1 MCFNCAPAP
10 RNAPTA
16 HTDATL
22 PNEKHKPNFA
32 GARTSVGRPRKKA
45 SAYMN
50 ADVALNAKNHATRSA
65 FSDPSAC
72 VVCAI
77 VSDAERANDCVDVC
91 AAADALRARATPC
104 VVSVSNCVPASRA
117 NDSQSLANDDCVAFG
132 DVPRAFDA
140 MTRSKTH
147 DPPSS
152 RARIDDGPRARAR
165 SVVDRESTS
174 PSRILSSHR
183 LARARRRMSTPDRAR
198 ARRVTSLLS
207 SYYDGDDSVDAD
219 ASTVRHRR
227 HHGERIHDDGFVDR
241 AAPSTS
247 RASSACS
254 IDLDSPLFSA
264 RAFVDD
270 LSRRGDAEA
279 LRDAYARLSRSSRDV
294 DSRAQML
301 VYDNYGKFVRA
312 ASAVRDLRGASEK
325 MRGTCDALRE
335 RVRVAR
341 ALSERTSARLSA
353 RRDAAERLR
362 GVRGL
367 IGRLSA
373 GLRAAPGLE
382 SVVKGEV
389 RGEEA
394 RAVVGEYVE
403 AREALEATGNDDAE
417 ARSETFARA
426 KRRCD
431 AAMEVI
437 VDRLKARARVSAIG
451 EEGGEETTETMDA
464 FGLSDEA
471 CVELLAALRV
481 SQDELVDDFLASR
494 LAKLG
499 NALGRARASNVS
511 SDVHEF
517 VVALDRDYLAEFSD
531 TLDAFG
537 KLFADVDGARSSLVR
552 FTKDAFGEYFALI
565 REKCVSEE
573 EEEEGKEEARDE
585 RVLLDPRRLMSAMGA
600 MAADLASAHR
610 AVPEASLGDR
620 AVETIE
626 RAVRGRTDAAFV
638 RLERALVRE
647 IDATREE
654 ARRVSE
660 RSAAAA
666 ADDGD
671 GSTNKSL
678 LQRFIATSDALLTS
692 VQTILTDVRALVDER
707 PILLSGWRDEFAQ
720 SVRGRFLS
728 LTHALASRL
737 IAGCPIAPQPAPE
750 PTPLATPLAVAAKE
764 ARESAELS
772 PPPSSFILVC
782 ARLCA
787 FLGESATPHVVDA
800 LAATFPA
807 STAASDDGG
816 LDDARVMC
824 ASARDVL
831 LRWYVE
837 QSAQSIGFM
846 IRKSLT
852 AADWAKTRE
861 PRDVRPLADY
871 VADRLSIVE
880 RECAQI
886 LDVGDAAED
895 AAEDD
900 DGRVS
905 ATQTSVARAVVERA
919 VKSYV
924 ECVRCQTFPTKFAF
938 QQIALDVRY
947 FAEHA
952 LPPFMPVAQFT
963 SDGRERR
970 RIDAA
975 LAELRSACV
984 ERAADPTPMDDAIAD
999 RILQR
1004 AKKTNR

>member
-1 MCFNCAPAP
+1 
-10 RNAPTA
+10 
-16 HTDATL
+16 
-22 PNEKHKPNFA
+22 
-32 GARTSVGRPRKKA
+32 
-45 SAYMN
+45 
-50 ADVALNAKNHATRSA
+50 
-65 FSDPSAC
+65 
-72 VVCAI
+72 
-77 VSDAERANDCVDVC
+77 
-91 AAADALRARATPC
+91 
-104 VVSVSNCVPASRA
+104 
-117 NDSQSLANDDCVAFG
+117 
-132 DVPRAFDA
+132 
-140 MTRSKTH
+140 
-147 DPPSS
+147 
-152 RARIDDGPRARAR
+152 
-165 SVVDRESTS
+165 
-174 PSRILSSHR
+174 
-183 LARARRRMSTPDRAR
+183 MSTPDRAR

-207 SYYDGDDSVDAD
+207 SYYDGDGDAATRSGIHPHHQHNLERSRKDAADAD
-219 ASTVRHRR
+219 ADTDADADRRHRA
-227 HHGERIHDDGFVDR
+227 D
-241 AAPSTS
+241 
-247 RASSACS
+247 ASSS
-254 IDLDSPLFSA
+254 IIDLDAPGFDA

-270 LSRRGDAEA
+270 ALARGDASA

-301 VYDNYGKFVRA
+301 VYDNYGKFVQA
-312 ASAVRDLRGASEK
+312 ASAVRSLRAESGK
-325 MRGTCDALRE
+325 MRERCDALRE
-335 RVRVAR
+335 RVETAR
-341 ALSERTSARLSA
+341 RLSETTSARLSA
-353 RRDAAERLR
+353 RRDVVEQLR

-373 GLRAAPGLE
+373 SLRSAPALE
-382 SVVKGEV
+382 SVVRGEV

-394 RAVVGEYVE
+394 RAVVAEYVD
-403 AREALEATGNDDAE
+403 AREALEALGDE
-417 ARSETFARA
+417 ASDSRSETFVRA

-431 AAMEVI
+431 DAMEII
-437 VDRLKARARVSAIG
+437 VDRLKARARASAIG
-451 EEGGEETTETMDA
+451 EERGKEEEEEEPASA
-464 FGLSDEA
+464 FGLSDDA
-471 CVELLAALRV
+471 CVELLTALRV

-494 LAKLG
+494 RVKLTD
-499 NALGRARASNVS
+499 ALRRARASRVS

-517 VVALDRDYLAEFSD
+517 VVALDRDFLAEFSD
-531 TLDAFG
+531 ALDAFG
-537 KLFADVDGARSSLVR
+537 KLFSDVNGARASLVR
-552 FTKDAFGEYFALI
+552 FTKDVFGEYFALI
-565 REKCVSEE
+565 RETCVSEE
-573 EEEEGKEEARDE
+573 EEEEEDEAR
-585 RVLLDPRRLMSAMGA
+585 RALLDPRRLMSAMGA

-626 RAVRGRTDAAFV
+626 RAVRGRTDAAFA

-660 RSAAAA
+660 PSAAAA
-666 ADDGD
+666 ADADG

-707 PILLSGWRDEFAQ
+707 PILLSGWRDEYAR

-737 IAGCPIAPQPAPE
+737 IAGCPIAPHPAPE
-750 PTPLATPLAVAAKE
+750 PTPLATPLAVAAND
-764 ARESAELS
+764 ARESAERS

-807 STAASDDGG
+807 STASSDDGG

-837 QSAQSIGFM
+837 ESAQSIGFM

-886 LDVGDAAED
+886 LDVGDADED
-895 AAEDD
+895 ADEDE

-919 VKSYV
+919 VKSYA
-924 ECVRCQTFPTKFAF
+924 ECARCQTFPTKFAF

-952 LPPFMPVAQFT
+952 LVPFMPVAQF
-963 SDGRERR
+963 SADGRERR
-970 RIDAA
+970 RIDAG
-975 LAELRSACV
+975 LAELRAACV

-1004 AKKTNR
+1004 AKTKR

>member
-1 MCFNCAPAP
+1 
-10 RNAPTA
+10 
-16 HTDATL
+16 
-22 PNEKHKPNFA
+22 
-32 GARTSVGRPRKKA
+32 
-45 SAYMN
+45 
-50 ADVALNAKNHATRSA
+50 
-65 FSDPSAC
+65 
-72 VVCAI
+72 
-77 VSDAERANDCVDVC
+77 
-91 AAADALRARATPC
+91 
-104 VVSVSNCVPASRA
+104 
-117 NDSQSLANDDCVAFG
+117 
-132 DVPRAFDA
+132 
-140 MTRSKTH
+140 
-147 DPPSS
+147 
-152 RARIDDGPRARAR
+152 
-165 SVVDRESTS
+165 
-174 PSRILSSHR
+174 
-183 LARARRRMSTPDRAR
+183 MSTPDRAR

-437 VDRLKARARVSAIG
+437 VDRLKARARASAIG

>member
-1 MCFNCAPAP
+1 
-10 RNAPTA
+10 
-16 HTDATL
+16 
-22 PNEKHKPNFA
+22 
-32 GARTSVGRPRKKA
+32 
-45 SAYMN
+45 
-50 ADVALNAKNHATRSA
+50 
-65 FSDPSAC
+65 
-72 VVCAI
+72 
-77 VSDAERANDCVDVC
+77 
-91 AAADALRARATPC
+91 
-104 VVSVSNCVPASRA
+104 
-117 NDSQSLANDDCVAFG
+117 
-132 DVPRAFDA
+132 
-140 MTRSKTH
+140 
-147 DPPSS
+147 
-152 RARIDDGPRARAR
+152 
-165 SVVDRESTS
+165 
-174 PSRILSSHR
+174 
-183 LARARRRMSTPDRAR
+183 MSTPDRAR

-207 SYYDGDDSVDAD
+207 SYYDGDDSRDAD
-219 ASTVRHRR
+219 ASTVPHRR
-227 HHGERIHDDGFVDR
+227 HHDDRIHDDGFVDR

-247 RASSACS
+247 RASSASS
-254 IDLDSPLFSA
+254 IDLDSPGFSA
-264 RAFVDD
+264 REFVDD

-279 LRDAYARLSRSSRDV
+279 LRDAYARLSRSARDV

-325 MRGTCDALRE
+325 MRGTCDELGE

-341 ALSERTSARLSA
+341 GLSERTSARLSA

-382 SVVKGEV
+382 SVIKGEV

-403 AREALEATGNDDAE
+403 AREALEATGNEDAE
-417 ARSETFARA
+417 TRSETFARA

-437 VDRLKARARVSAIG
+437 VDRLKARARASAIG

-464 FGLSDEA
+464 FGLSDDA

-499 NALGRARASNVS
+499 NALGRARASKVS

-531 TLDAFG
+531 ALDAFG
-537 KLFADVDGARSSLVR
+537 KLFADVDGARASLVR

-573 EEEEGKEEARDE
+573 EEDEGKEEARDE

-764 ARESAELS
+764 ACESAELS

-924 ECVRCQTFPTKFAF
+924 ECARCQTFPTKFAF

-975 LAELRSACV
+975 LSELRSACI

-1004 AKKTNR
+1004 AKKTKR

>member
-1 MCFNCAPAP
+1 
-10 RNAPTA
+10 
-16 HTDATL
+16 
-22 PNEKHKPNFA
+22 
-32 GARTSVGRPRKKA
+32 
-45 SAYMN
+45 
-50 ADVALNAKNHATRSA
+50 
-65 FSDPSAC
+65 
-72 VVCAI
+72 
-77 VSDAERANDCVDVC
+77 
-91 AAADALRARATPC
+91 
-104 VVSVSNCVPASRA
+104 
-117 NDSQSLANDDCVAFG
+117 
-132 DVPRAFDA
+132 
-140 MTRSKTH
+140 
-147 DPPSS
+147 
-152 RARIDDGPRARAR
+152 
-165 SVVDRESTS
+165 
-174 PSRILSSHR
+174 
-183 LARARRRMSTPDRAR
+183 MSTPDRAR

-207 SYYDGDDSVDAD
+207 SYYDGDDSRDAD

-247 RASSACS
+247 RASSASS
-254 IDLDSPLFSA
+254 IDLDSPGFSA
-264 RAFVDD
+264 REFVDD

-279 LRDAYARLSRSSRDV
+279 LRDAYARLSRSARDV
-294 DSRAQML
+294 DSRTQML

-325 MRGTCDALRE
+325 MRGSCDALRE

-341 ALSERTSARLSA
+341 GLSERTSARLSA

-382 SVVKGEV
+382 SVIKGEV

-437 VDRLKARARVSAIG
+437 VDRLKARARASAIG

-464 FGLSDEA
+464 FGLSDDA

-499 NALGRARASNVS
+499 NALGRARASKVS

-531 TLDAFG
+531 ALDAFG
-537 KLFADVDGARSSLVR
+537 KLFADVDGARASLVR

-737 IAGCPIAPQPAPE
+737 FAGCPIAPQPAPE

-764 ARESAELS
+764 ACESAELS

-886 LDVGDAAED
+886 LDVGDAAEE
-895 AAEDD
+895 EDVHFRSRRLEEELFLSD
-900 DGRVS
+900 S
-905 ATQTSVARAVVERA
+905 SVCISR
-919 VKSYV
+919 
-924 ECVRCQTFPTKFAF
+924 
-938 QQIALDVRY
+938 
-947 FAEHA
+947 
-952 LPPFMPVAQFT
+952 
-963 SDGRERR
+963 
-970 RIDAA
+970 
-975 LAELRSACV
+975 
-984 ERAADPTPMDDAIAD
+984 
-999 RILQR
+999 
-1004 AKKTNR
+1004 

>member
-1 MCFNCAPAP
+1 
-10 RNAPTA
+10 
-16 HTDATL
+16 
-22 PNEKHKPNFA
+22 
-32 GARTSVGRPRKKA
+32 
-45 SAYMN
+45 
-50 ADVALNAKNHATRSA
+50 
-65 FSDPSAC
+65 
-72 VVCAI
+72 
-77 VSDAERANDCVDVC
+77 
-91 AAADALRARATPC
+91 
-104 VVSVSNCVPASRA
+104 
-117 NDSQSLANDDCVAFG
+117 
-132 DVPRAFDA
+132 
-140 MTRSKTH
+140 
-147 DPPSS
+147 
-152 RARIDDGPRARAR
+152 
-165 SVVDRESTS
+165 
-174 PSRILSSHR
+174 
-183 LARARRRMSTPDRAR
+183 MSTPDRAR

-254 IDLDSPLFSA
+254 IDLDSPGFSA
-264 RAFVDD
+264 REFVDD

-924 ECVRCQTFPTKFAF
+924 ECARCQTFPTKFAF
-938 QQIALDVRY
+938 QQIALDVRS
-947 FAEHA
+947 
-952 LPPFMPVAQFT
+952 LPNTPWRRSCPSHSSPRTDA
-963 SDGRERR
+963 SGR

-984 ERAADPTPMDDAIAD
+984 DGADPTPMDDAIAD

>member
-1 MCFNCAPAP
+1 
-10 RNAPTA
+10 
-16 HTDATL
+16 
-22 PNEKHKPNFA
+22 
-32 GARTSVGRPRKKA
+32 
-45 SAYMN
+45 
-50 ADVALNAKNHATRSA
+50 
-65 FSDPSAC
+65 
-72 VVCAI
+72 
-77 VSDAERANDCVDVC
+77 
-91 AAADALRARATPC
+91 
-104 VVSVSNCVPASRA
+104 
-117 NDSQSLANDDCVAFG
+117 
-132 DVPRAFDA
+132 
-140 MTRSKTH
+140 
-147 DPPSS
+147 
-152 RARIDDGPRARAR
+152 
-165 SVVDRESTS
+165 
-174 PSRILSSHR
+174 
-183 LARARRRMSTPDRAR
+183 MSTPDRAR

-207 SYYDGDDSVDAD
+207 SYYDGDDSRDAD

-247 RASSACS
+247 RASSASS
-254 IDLDSPLFSA
+254 IDLDSPGFSA
-264 RAFVDD
+264 REFVDD

-279 LRDAYARLSRSSRDV
+279 LRDAYARLSRSARDV

-325 MRGTCDALRE
+325 MRGTCDELGE

-341 ALSERTSARLSA
+341 GLSERTSARLSA

-437 VDRLKARARVSAIG
+437 VDRLKARARASAIG

-464 FGLSDEA
+464 FGLSDDA

-499 NALGRARASNVS
+499 NALGRARASKVS

-531 TLDAFG
+531 ALDAFG
-537 KLFADVDGARSSLVR
+537 KLFADVDGAHSSLVR

-573 EEEEGKEEARDE
+573 EEDEGKEEARDE

-924 ECVRCQTFPTKFAF
+924 ECARCQTFPTKFAF

-952 LPPFMPVAQFT
+952 LAPFMPVAQFT

-975 LAELRSACV
+975 LAELRAACV

-1004 AKKTNR
+1004 AKKTKR